1 MSMCFEKWGGLALVI
16 AAMFV
21 ISGCAQGE
29 LEDVEPEVELDTSCQ
44 NDDDCSTGLRCN
56 VIIGECVRITPMI
69 NNTTANNTTSNNTSA
84 NNTAANNQ
92 TTPPN
97 NQTANNQTSPPNNM
111 TSPPVDMGGE
121 DMGMEEDMRD
131 PNACVPACGVGEKC
145 EAGMCVPDMLTC
157 NPACGANEECMQGT
171 CVPIQTGV
179 CDPACPDTQT
189 CENGTCVP
197 ATCNPGCEAGGT
209 CTVNGCVYPQC
220 QTEGAT
226 CDPSTTDQ
234 GNFYCLV
241 NSVDNRAQCY
251 SKCPV
256 SNSAQ
261 GCSTGQRCLAPVQ
274 SNPSIQIC
282 LDSECSLDSDC
293 NDGADTGTC
302 LKFENAWGFCEPDG
316 AAGAGAT
323 CNPSADQWCQQ
334 GLVCDTPS
342 GGSTGTCEQV
352 CDPWT
357 GAGCGVSEYCSL
369 YTTRSG
375 VCTSD
380 TDSQGFQA
388 FEQCATPGDYCDDAT
403 VCLNAGQNS
412 FCFKYCRPGSN
423 DCSFSGSAAC
433 NNYIFPG
440 DRAIGLCDLNCT
452 QDPSVCPTDWDCVN
466 SVCRQRCTAATVV
479 ADCCGGNGANC
490 NWQCSGGYCE

>member
-1 MSMCFEKWGGLALVI
+1 MSMCLKKWGVLALV
-16 AAMFV
+16 AAALFAV
-21 ISGCAQGE
+21 SGCAQGE
-29 LEDVEPEVELDTSCQ
+29 LEDVDPEVELDTSCKG
-44 NDDDCSTGLRCN
+44 DEDCTAGLRCN
-56 VIIGECVRITPMI
+56 VIVGECVRITPMI
-69 NNTTANNTTSNNTSA
+69 NNSTGNNTTANNTTA
-84 NNTAANNQ
+84 NNTTANNQ

-97 NQTANNQTSPPNNM
+97 NTTANNQTSPPNNM
-111 TSPPVDMGGE
+111 TSPPVDMGE

-131 PNACVPACGVGEKC
+131 PNTCVPACGVGEKC
-145 EAGMCVPDMLTC
+145 ESGTCVPDMLTC

-220 QTEGAT
+220 QSEGAA

-234 GNFYCLV
+234 GSFYCLV
-241 NSVDNRAQCY
+241 NSADNRAQCY

-261 GCSTGQRCLAPVQ
+261 GCAVGQRCLAPVQ

-282 LDSECSLDSDC
+282 LDSECSIDSDC

-302 LKFENAWGFCEPDG
+302 LKFENSWGFCEPDG
-316 AAGAGAT
+316 GAALGAT
-323 CNPSADQWCQQ
+323 CNPSANQWCQQ

-342 GGSTGTCEQV
+342 GGSTGSCEQV

-380 TDSQGFQA
+380 TDSLGFQA

-403 VCLNAGQNS
+403 VCLSAGQNN
-412 FCFKYCRPGSN
+412 FCFKYCRPGSS
-423 DCSFSGSAAC
+423 DCSFSSSATC
-433 NNYIFPG
+433 NSYIFPG
-440 DRAIGLCDLNCT
+440 EREIGLCDLNCMG
-452 QDPSVCPTDWDCVN
+452 DSSVCPTDWDCVN
-466 SVCRQRCTAATVV
+466 GVCRDRCTTATVV
-479 ADCCGGNGANC
+479 ADCCGGNATNC
-490 NWQCSGGYCE
+490 NWQCVGGYCE